1 MGFFMI
7 NISNMIAKNC
17 TANALATQYALRI
30 NGLLALSTLGV
41 LRRNL
46 DTYLLCLRH
55 GAEYVQ
61 NTQLT
66 DPPEKRVSA
75 YLDVM
80 LDCTEKSWQD
90 FRNNLQIL
98 LLAHDE
104 ALMWAATLDRTRII
118 H

>member
-1 MGFFMI
+1 MM
-7 NISNMIAKNC
+7 NIGRMIAKNH
-17 TANALATQYALRI
+17 TANLLAIQYALRI

-46 DTYLLCLRH
+46 DTCLLCLQH
-55 GAEYVQ
+55 GVEYVQ
-61 NTQLT
+61 NTQIN
-66 DPPEKRVSA
+66 DPPEKRISA

-98 LLAHDE
+98 LLAQDE
-104 ALMWAATLDRTRII
+104 ALMWTSAMDRTRLI

>member
-1 MGFFMI
+1 MM
-7 NISNMIAKNC
+7 NISRMIAKNH
-17 TANALATQYALRI
+17 TANILAIQYALRI
-30 NGLLALSTLGV
+30 NGLLTLSTLGI

-46 DTYLLCLRH
+46 DTCLLCLQH

-61 NTQLT
+61 NTQIT

-75 YLDVM
+75 YLDVV
-80 LDCTEKSWQD
+80 LDYTEKSWQD

-98 LLAHDE
+98 LLAQDE
-104 ALMWAATLDRTRII
+104 ALMWAATFDRTRLI

>member
-1 MGFFMI
+1 MMSIGR
-7 NISNMIAKNC
+7 MIAKNH
-17 TANALATQYALRI
+17 TANLLAIQYALRI
-30 NGLLALSTLGV
+30 NGLLTLNTLGV

-46 DTYLLCLRH
+46 GTYLLCLQH

-61 NTQLT
+61 NTQIT

-104 ALMWAATLDRTRII
+104 VLMWAATLDRTRII